1 VTRPL
6 VVQQSFP
13 DPRPTTN
20 PYIVMLRDA
29 LAGVPGV
36 VVRTFS
42 WRRALLGRY
51 DVFHVHW
58 PEILVT
64 GATPARGVVR
74 QVLFALLLLRL
85 RLGRVPLVR
94 TQHNLHLPTGLS
106 RRQRAL
112 LLWAERWTTLRIALN
127 DDTPVSGAASVTI
140 PHGHYREWYAQHP
153 RAEVKA
159 RAFGY
164 VGLIR
169 RYKNVDG
176 LLRAFREVEGDL
188 HLGVAGKPTSAE
200 LAQSIERL
208 AAADPRVE
216 LQLGHVSDAELVALV
231 TSSELL
237 VLPYRFMHN
246 SGGVLAGLSLD
257 VPVLVPATPTNEA
270 LSREVGPGWVLQYEG
285 DVSAPVLV
293 RALDEVR
300 AAHRSRRPDLDGRD
314 WRRAGE
320 AHVAAYEQARRRQ
333 GRRYSS

>member
-1 VTRPL
+1 MRKPL

-20 PYIVMLRDA
+20 PYIVMLRGA
-29 LAGVPGV
+29 LTGVPGV

-64 GATPARGVVR
+64 GASPVRSVAR

-106 RRQRAL
+106 RRQRLL
-112 LLWAERWTTLRIALN
+112 LLWAERWTSLRIALN
-127 DDTPVSGAASVTI
+127 DDTLLGGGASVTI
-140 PHGHYREWYAQHP
+140 PHGHYREWYADHP
-153 RAEVKA
+153 RAETRA

-169 RYKNVDG
+169 HYKNVEG
-176 LLRAFREVEGDL
+176 LLRAFRGVEGDL
-188 HLGVAGKPTSAE
+188 HLGVAGKPTSAKLE
-200 LAQSIERL
+200 QSIERL

-216 LQLGHVSDAELVALV
+216 LHLGHISDAELVRLV
-231 TSSELL
+231 TSSEVL
-237 VLPYRFMHN
+237 VLPYTFMHN
-246 SGGVLAGLSLD
+246 SGGLLAGLSLD

-285 DVSAPVLV
+285 DVSASVLLC
-293 RALDEVR
+293 ALDEVR
-300 AAHRSRRPDLDGRD
+300 AARRSSRPNLGARD
-314 WRRAGE
+314 WRQTGE
-320 AHVAAYEQARRRQ
+320 AHVAAYEQARQRY